1 MEERDLRL
9 ELPLVRGEPSST
21 GPLRMETG
29 AGTRFA
35 GESIS
40 MALSSALEI
49 LEAETGDYEVD

>member
-1 MEERDLRL
+1 MEERDFRL
-9 ELPLVRGEPSST
+9 ELPFIRGDPSSI

-40 MALSSALEI
+40 MALSLALEI
-49 LEAETGDYEVD
+49 LEAETGDYEVH